1 MRKLSIAAGSAAAG
15 AVAYRLVV
23 SGQLTLD
30 TGIGRRVRP
39 LGPLSVVIA
48 ADPETLFDVIAA
60 PYLGRTP
67 RALRA
72 EIEVLERAGEMVLAA
87 HRTPVAGGLV
97 TTTVETV
104 RFDRP
109 RTVAFRLVRGPVP
122 HVVERFTLAAE
133 AGSTRLDYTG
143 ELGTDFW
150 AAGRLWGD
158 LVARSWVATVEAS
171 LERIRAEAER
181 RAAHGPNRS
190 DAARAAP
197 E

>member
-1 MRKLSIAAGSAAAG
+1 MRKIGIAAFVAGLGAAG
-15 AVAYRLVV
+15 WRLVV
-23 SGQLTLD
+23 TGQLTVD

-39 LGPLSVVIA
+39 LGPLTMVIA
-48 ADPETLFDVIAA
+48 ADPETVFDVIAA

-67 RALRA
+67 RALSS
-72 EIEVLERAGEMVLAA
+72 EIEVLERSGEMVLAA

-104 RFDRP
+104 RFERP

-122 HVVERFTLAAE
+122 HVVERFMLDAE
-133 AGSTRLDYTG
+133 AGSTRLEYTG

-150 AAGRLWGD
+150 AAGRVWGD
-158 LVARSWVATVEAS
+158 VVARSWVATVQGS

-181 RAAHGPNRS
+181 KAGHGRG
-190 DAARAAP
+190 R
-197 E
+197 